1 MINEKEAAERLCVT
15 VNTVR
20 TWRSNGKGP
29 RYYKVG
35 KAVRYRPEDLDAWL
49 EICAVAPESVDPR
62 ISA

>member
-1 MINEKEAAERLCVT
+1 MIDEKEAAERLFVT
-15 VNTVR
+15 VNSLR

-35 KAVRYRPEDLDAWL
+35 KNVRYRPEDLDAWL
-49 EICAVAPESVDPR
+49 ESCAVAPENVEPR